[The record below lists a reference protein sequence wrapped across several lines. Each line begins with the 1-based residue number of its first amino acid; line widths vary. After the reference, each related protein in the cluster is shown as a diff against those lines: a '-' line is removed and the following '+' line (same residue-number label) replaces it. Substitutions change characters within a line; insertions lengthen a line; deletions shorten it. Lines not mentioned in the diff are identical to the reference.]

1 MHKLIKSDLFKIPFS
16 QEDVNIRIKLRNARS
31 LSSEISLPLEKGE

>member
-16 QEDVNIRIKLRNARS
+16 QDVNIRIKLRNARS
-31 LSSEISLPLEKGE
+31 ISSEISLPLEKGE